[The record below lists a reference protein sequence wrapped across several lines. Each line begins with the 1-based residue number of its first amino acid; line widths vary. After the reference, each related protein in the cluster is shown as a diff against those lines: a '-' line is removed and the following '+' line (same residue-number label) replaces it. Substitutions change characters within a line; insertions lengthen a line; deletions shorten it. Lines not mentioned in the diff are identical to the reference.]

1 MFGNLLA
8 GAVGSLPSVTVTLT
22 NSATSSFDSTSP
34 YENSKCGVIFN
45 SDGTKDEW
53 NDANLAQADS
63 GTDWII
69 PNQGAPWATYVVK
82 LDSFGPDSLAAG
94 SSAVGSWI
102 AISGAKWFME
112 ETGAGS
118 YSGSGTVRISDDGG
132 STTLDT
138 MTLSCTIDNV

>member
-1 MFGNLLA
+1 MFGRLLA
-8 GAVGSLPSVTVTLT
+8 CAVGSLPSVTVTLT
-22 NSATSSFDSTSP
+22 NSSTASFDVSSP
-34 YENSKCGVIFN
+34 YDSSKCGVRFN

-53 NDANLAQADS
+53 NDGNLAQADS

-69 PNQGAPWATYVVK
+69 PNQGAAWATYHVK
-82 LDSFGPDSLAAG
+82 LDSFGPDSLHAS
-94 SSAVGSWI
+94 SSAVGSWLP
-102 AISGAKWFME
+102 ISGVQWFMI

-118 YSGSGTVRISDDGG
+118 FSGSGTVRISDDGG